1 MEMVGF
7 GKAGKERASPL
18 SPRDLLQKRGNAKA
32 QLDRAR
38 NCCYM
43 YL

>member
-32 QLDRAR
+32 QLEQEIVATCISR
-38 NCCYM
+38 
-43 YL
+43 